1 MKLKNLF
8 QNLTYIL
15 MRVWK
20 VSFEFQF
27 IIEMTIEKI
36 VNFQFCPNIEF

>member
-8 QNLTYIL
+8 QNLTHVL
-15 MRVWK
+15 MCVWK

-27 IIEMTIEKI
+27 IIKLTIEKI
-36 VNFQFCPNIEF
+36 VNFEFCPNIEF